1 MEYDVFFES
10 VSGFVN
16 EIDMYVGVVRIDFAA
31 AFVDGQEHGLD
42 AGGGLRHQACR
53 TCRRN
58 GEAGDVATSVFLHFL
73 V

>member
-1 MEYDVFFES
+1 
-10 VSGFVN
+10 
-16 EIDMYVGVVRIDFAA
+16 MYVGVVRIDFAA